1 MAGVEQN
8 EAFVHPLAKKRRLL
22 LILLPILLVTVSIGS
37 LMIGQVSFSVAEVFQ
52 GIFSA
57 EDTMARRIVWEI
69 RFPRIL
75 IGVIVG
81 MCLAVAGAIL
91 QGVMQNPLADPGVI
105 GITSGAGIMAVL
117 VMVVFPGYILYLP
130 IAAFTGAFVAAMV
143 VYLLSVKKTRT
154 SPMRIVLV
162 GVAVNAICGAGTNM
176 MMILYSDRVQSV
188 LPWLSGGLMGVGWVQ
203 FENIIYYVIVALIL
217 ALISIK
223 HIRIMRLGDEM
234 AKLLGH
240 NVERSRLFLIAVSTL
255 LAGLAVSVA
264 GLVGFV
270 GLVVPHIIRLII
282 GGDFK
287 YLIPA
292 SALGGGLLVVFA
304 DTIARSLFNPTE
316 IPVRDFISVYRRALL
331 LIFNSSKG
339 EFLCCELSR
348 FITSMI

>member
-1 MAGVEQN
+1 MAVVEQQK
-8 EAFVHPLAKKRRLL
+8 EAFVHPLAKKRRVLLTLLPVL
-22 LILLPILLVTVSIGS
+22 LIVVSIGS
-37 LMIGQVSFSVAEVFQ
+37 LMIGQVSFTVAEVFQ
-52 GIFSA
+52 GIFSSD
-57 EDTMARRIVWEI
+57 DTLARRIVWEI

-81 MCLAVAGAIL
+81 MCLAIAGAIL

-105 GITSGAGIMAVL
+105 GITSGAGVMAVL
-117 VMVVFPGYILYLP
+117 VMVVFPGYILYLQ

-143 VYLLSVKKTRT
+143 VYVLSVKKGGT

-203 FENIIYYVIVALIL
+203 FENIIYYVIVALVL
-217 ALISIK
+217 ALFSIK

-240 NVERSRLFLIAVSTL
+240 NVERSRLYLIVVSTL

-316 IPVRDFISVYRRALL
+316 IPVGILLAFIGGPYFLY
-331 LIFNSSKG
+331 LIHRKGNS
-339 EFLCCELSR
+339 FAAN
-348 FITSMI
+348 

>member
-1 MAGVEQN
+1 
-8 EAFVHPLAKKRRLL
+8 
-22 LILLPILLVTVSIGS
+22 
-37 LMIGQVSFSVAEVFQ
+37 
-52 GIFSA
+52 
-57 EDTMARRIVWEI
+57 
-69 RFPRIL
+69 
-75 IGVIVG
+75 
-81 MCLAVAGAIL
+81 
-91 QGVMQNPLADPGVI
+91 
-105 GITSGAGIMAVL
+105 
-117 VMVVFPGYILYLP
+117 
-130 IAAFTGAFVAAMV
+130 
-143 VYLLSVKKTRT
+143 
-154 SPMRIVLV
+154 MRIVLV

-282 GGDFK
+282 RGDFK

-316 IPVRDFISVYRRALL
+316 IPVGDFISVYRRALL